1 MKKSILTFIG
11 VAAVTSASAADLPR
25 NISPASP
32 SVVLPTTETSSFYIG
47 ASIGSVAKTDL
58 NPWYGALR
66 VNVRGGY
73 EFSDYARVEANYD
86 YNYATKSHFAAHIL
100 STNLIGQYK
109 ISYVPVVPY
118 VLAGVGYRFSPIKN
132 EIVYNLGAGVRYEI
146 TKDIEADLRYK
157 YVTDF
162 KRARDESV
170 ITIGANYKF

>member
-1 MKKSILTFIG
+1 MKKKFLAIIG
-11 VAAVTSASAADLPR
+11 LLVSTAVNAADIPSR
-25 NISPASP
+25 SNPIAPVSPVAHTNP
-32 SVVLPTTETSSFYIG
+32 FFVGVHL
-47 ASIGSVAKTDL
+47 GSAVSTHI

-118 VLAGVGYRFSPIKN
+118 VLAGAGYRFSPIKN

-170 ITIGANYKF
+170 ITIGTNYKF